1 MNDATSA
8 SPAPPGTSDGL
19 TESMATSPES
29 SSTRSSRI
37 AGSSPGA
44 DVARKLLERAGDAV
58 AGVLVRHHAVLAHHL
73 ALERHADAGGLDDV
87 RVRVAQHLA
96 QGVVGI
102 GATGRRRG
110 ARHVDPGHGLVVGAG
125 VADGPLEQVL

>member
-73 ALERHADAGGLDDV
+73 ALERNADAGGLDDV
-87 RVRVAQHLA
+87 R
-96 QGVVGI
+96 
-102 GATGRRRG
+102 GRG
-110 ARHVDPGHGLVVGAG
+110 GPPPAHGGGGLW
-125 VADGPLEQVL
+125 